1 MMIDKE
7 MLMQRRATLE
17 ADMAA
22 ISGALQQIDWTLDRL
37 ESAAEQD
44 EVGAETKEDN
54 DGLA

>member
-1 MMIDKE
+1 MIDKE